1 MFSLRRLPPESDM
14 ADPRGAVAKLGEE
27 AAVQY
32 LSRAGYAVVDRN
44 YRCPAGEVDV
54 VARVGRELVFAEVR
68 TRTGPAFGTPED
80 SITPPKAAKMSAC
93 ALTYLAERGAGPT
106 SWRVDFIAVDVRGGR
121 VTQIRHLKN
130 ALQ

>member
-1 MFSLRRLPPESDM
+1 MT
-14 ADPRGAVAKLGEE
+14 DPRRAVAKLGED

-32 LSRAGYAVVDRN
+32 LARAGYTILDRN
-44 YRCPAGEVDV
+44 YRCRAGEIDV
-54 VARVGRELVFAEVR
+54 IARDGNQLVFAEVR

-80 SITPPKAAKMSAC
+80 SVTHAKSTKMSAC
-93 ALTYLAERGAGPT
+93 ALAYLAERPAALGP
-106 SWRVDFIAVDVRGGR
+106 WRVDFLAVDVRAGR